1 VFLIMQRSR
10 EKVCCDIPSSNRC
23 FEFIVRLNDQDIG
36 LAIDDVGSGSSGGSI
51 YADSLN
57 GFTCTGNNATTWPFQ
72 QSNGQSGD
80 IPLCLPPVLAR
91 DFVVLTCKAGNNVT
105 GASIDA
111 LSNIFA
117 PPEATIEPCNVSLEV
132 FNVDSVQWSSPDDP
146 GLDNLISCTGD
157 SLVCMFFYNQPMFG
171 DVTVCEGDTFTY
183 IVGGVPAGNVCINLD
198 TILYDTTYVVV
209 YPVFTVDIDTS
220 CNQAGILSL

>member
-1 VFLIMQRSR
+1 M
-10 EKVCCDIPSSNRC
+10 CCDLPNSARC

-36 LAIDDVGSGSSGGSI
+36 LAIDDIGSGSTGGAI

-57 GFTCTGNNATTWPFQ
+57 GFACTGDNATTWPFQ

-80 IPLCLPPVLAR
+80 IPLCLPPVAAR

-111 LSNIFA
+111 ISNIFS
-117 PPEATIEPCNVSLEV
+117 PPEATIEPCNVSLQV

-157 SLVCMFFYNQPMFG
+157 SLVCMFFMIKL
-171 DVTVCEGDTFTY
+171 C
-183 IVGGVPAGNVCINLD
+183 L
-198 TILYDTTYVVV
+198 
-209 YPVFTVDIDTS
+209 
-220 CNQAGILSL
+220 